1 MSTCSCPFVLVL
13 EMLERLVAHTISC
26 LAARWHDTLHA
37 RDILRYK
44 QAWFKIL
51 EKSQLLG
58 TISSQKL
65 DSGFGEGWWGD
76 GAETP
81 AGQD

>member
-1 MSTCSCPFVLVL
+1 M
-13 EMLERLVAHTISC
+13 
-26 LAARWHDTLHA
+26 
-37 RDILRYK
+37 
-44 QAWFKIL
+44 QAWFEIL
-51 EKSQLLG
+51 KKPKSLG
-58 TISSQKL
+58 TISSLKL